1 MTEFEKNMDDIFCHI
16 KEDLYNLK
24 INMTEMEKI
33 INNKINKGVNCVSDL
48 NGLELL
54 EDKINTM
61 MYNYQIMKEK
71 IIIEKL
77 NDKFKKNKKDKKDEK
92 KDVIIERKNII
103 NILECFGIID
113 NTE

>member
-1 MTEFEKNMDDIFCHI
+1 MTEFEKNMDNMFFHI

-33 INNKINKGVNCVSDL
+33 IDNKFNKGINCVSDL
-48 NGLELL
+48 NELELL
-54 EDKINTM
+54 EDKINAM

-77 NDKFKKNKKDKKDEK
+77 NDKFKKNEKYKKKD
-92 KDVIIERKNII
+92 IITERKNII
-103 NILECFGIID
+103 NILECFGIIY